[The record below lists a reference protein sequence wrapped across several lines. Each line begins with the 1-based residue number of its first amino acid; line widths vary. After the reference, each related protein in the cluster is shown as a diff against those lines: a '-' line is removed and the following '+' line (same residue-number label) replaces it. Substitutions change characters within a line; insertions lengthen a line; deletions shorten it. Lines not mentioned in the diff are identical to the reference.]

1 MLVSQQGMFTERNHQ
16 GNQDTIEQIRA
27 KDGYGAG
34 KLVRKIFDA
43 DWPELIQ
50 RVQKRYSYDKMIFIR
65 AFLDLSDMYNS

>member
-1 MLVSQQGMFTERNHQ
+1 MAH
-16 GNQDTIEQIRA
+16 
-27 KDGYGAG
+27 GAG